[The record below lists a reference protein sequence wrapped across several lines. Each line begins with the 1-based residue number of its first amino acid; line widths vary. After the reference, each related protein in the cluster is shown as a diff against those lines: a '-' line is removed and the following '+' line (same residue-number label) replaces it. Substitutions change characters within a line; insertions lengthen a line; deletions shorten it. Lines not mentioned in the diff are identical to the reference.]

1 MPPAPAARF
10 DAAPFEGPPPP
21 ASLRPR
27 FARMMDYLEALPAGI
42 HSYPQCQARAGIL
55 QTFLDAMPP
64 QAATLDPWVAGLM
77 RPTPR
82 AFVPE
87 VVLHASIFA
96 VADAAG
102 LSEAQLLE
110 WNRATN
116 RALYG
121 GLLYRALM
129 AIFSPMQLLERAPK
143 RWENFH
149 QGTKLTVK
157 SAGPREAVGTL
168 TFPERLFTRLTL
180 QVYAGAFAA
189 ALEHAR
195 GRDVTVELGAA
206 TSTSAEFVARWR

>member
-1 MPPAPAARF
+1 MATAPVARS

-27 FARMMDYLEALPAGI
+27 FARTMGYLESLPAGI

-55 QTFLDAMPP
+55 QTFVDAMPP
-64 QAATLDPWVAGLM
+64 PVQPLDPWVSGLL
-77 RPTPR
+77 RPSPR
-82 AFVPE
+82 AYVPE
-87 VVLHASIFA
+87 VVLHASLFA
-96 VADAAG
+96 MGDAAG
-102 LSEAQLLE
+102 LNDAQFLE

-149 QGTKLTVK
+149 QGTTLTVR
-157 SAGPREAVGTL
+157 STGPREATGTL
-168 TFPERLFTRLTL
+168 AFPERLFTPLTL

-195 GRDVTVELGAA
+195 ARDVTVELGA
-206 TSTSAEFVARWR
+206 TGSTSGEFVARWR